1 MERVQRAAQSTARR
15 AFAASVSTLPGPK
28 TVFVERALYDNRTAS
43 ALCIRAFADNA
54 FLLEHGV
61 RDVVPFPSPRAEK
74 LLRVGAPPR
83 AAVFLL
89 RGPSARGALD
99 LVRLLRSRRTQDVKG
114 PLPPLKCVVLVTPR
128 ASPTIQ
134 RILDRSGG
142 PPLRTEPLPL
152 GFLPYDA
159 DVLTLDW
166 PSAYRELVLGGD
178 SSAILAAARGLVAL
192 ADSLRLRYAPIR
204 SAGPAAA
211 AVAEE
216 ILETHGRRY
225 AKLGSRKPRPAD
237 ATLSSFGSPSGNS
250 NVMPNPRN
258 FPPPLSLVSKSSV
271 SEIADDTTSIADS
284 EFYGSSENFS
294 VTATREKGP
303 SPTFGQLKKKRTN
316 VNLVLLDRGV
326 DIVST
331 LLSQWTYEGLLDESL
346 GLGNNVLTLS
356 VSDLKTEDAAAV
368 FRAPEGTN
376 SSAAIM
382 KLKIRADTDALFAQ
396 VRDMSYWAASARI
409 GKLASGVK
417 EYYKARPE
425 RETAEIARVRDYVLG
440 LKEKKSEHRRASEH
454 LALAAEISARTFE
467 HIPFK
472 RRFEFERELL
482 EGGNATVREVY
493 VTDSV
498 ARGESLEH
506 VLRLACLWS
515 VTSGG
520 IDWQVFNFV
529 RREIVATFGL
539 GALQLLTNLERAG
552 LLTRSTRTQSN
563 SWLSL
568 AGFGGNTKESEDSS
582 GRGDDESDA
591 TSETQSVSSY
601 RSNSSPVRPA
611 ARPRVTTAAART
623 RAAPTHSWHFARA
636 ALRLVSNFDPES
648 GDRGEG
654 TTWAPYLGYTPMS
667 VRLIEVALGR
677 EGWARLPPV
686 AARTPLLPVGHAAV
700 EHRGAVATEET
711 TKGNRQGGNGIPFDA
726 IVLFV
731 GGVMRAEMSAVRLAA
746 RAAGKRILMLTTHV
760 IGADEF
766 IASFGEE

>member
-1 MERVQRAAQSTARR
+1 MERVQRAAQSSARR

-28 TVFVERALYDNRTAS
+28 TVFVERALYDTRTSS

-61 RDVVPFPSPRAEK
+61 RDVVPFPSQRAEK
-74 LLRVGAPPR
+74 LLRIDAPPR
-83 AAVFLL
+83 GAVFLL

-99 LVRLLRSRRTQDVKG
+99 LVRLLRSRRTQEPTG

-128 ASPTIQ
+128 ASPTVQ

-152 GFLPYDA
+152 GFLPYDS

-178 SSAILAAARGLVAL
+178 SSAILAAARGLVSL
-192 ADSLRLRYAPIR
+192 ADSLRLRFAPIR

-237 ATLSSFGSPSGNS
+237 ATLSSFGSPSGS
-250 NVMPNPRN
+250 SRIMPAPRN
-258 FPPPLSLVSKSSV
+258 LPPPLSLLSTTKSSV
-271 SEIADDTTSIADS
+271 SEIADDTMSIAES
-284 EFYGSSENFS
+284 EFYGSDNFS
-294 VTATREKGP
+294 VATTREKGP
-303 SPTFGQLKKKRTN
+303 SPTYGQLKKKRAE

-346 GLGNNVLTLS
+346 GLGNNVLAVS

-368 FRAPEGTN
+368 FRAPEGTSN
-376 SSAAIM
+376 TAAIM
-382 KLKIRADTDALFAQ
+382 KLKLRADSDALFAQ

-520 IDWQVFNFV
+520 IDGQVLNFV

-539 GALQLLTNLERAG
+539 SALRHLANLERAG
-552 LLTRSTRTQSN
+552 LLTRSTRTESN

-568 AGFGGNTKESEDSS
+568 AGFGGNGKESEDNT
-582 GRGDDESDA
+582 GRGEEESDA
-591 TSETQSVSSY
+591 ASETQSVSSF
-601 RSNSSPVRPA
+601 RSKSSPVAP
-611 ARPRVTTAAART
+611 PRASGTAPTART

-648 GDRGEG
+648 DDRGEG

-667 VRLIEVALGR
+667 VRLIEVGLGR
-677 EGWARLPPV
+677 EGWSRLPPV

-700 EHRGAVATEET
+700 EHRAASEEIS
-711 TKGNRQGGNGIPFDA
+711 KEKAAAGGNGLPFDA
-726 IVLFV
+726 IVMFV
-731 GGVMRAEMSAVRLAA
+731 GGVMRAEMSAIQLAA
-746 RAAGKRILMLTTHV
+746 RAAGKRILILTTHV
-760 IGADEF
+760 LGADEF
-766 IASFGEE
+766 VASFGEDY